1 MAKSKIIKELV
12 NEEITIEKA
21 LKRILLLANDIEN
34 EDLKMWVEKEL
45 NGYES
50 GDDIPE
56 YRIINSMNLIYSG
69 INGGFQVTRS
79 PLPMT
84 YLSSESYDSIKAIKI
99 FEPIGSIQDKANNKE
114 GTLQMDR
121 TYLAGEIYNNTFD
134 GLIGIQCMSISQVF
148 DRSQFANIIK
158 KVNLKALNILMRLE
172 KEFGNLDELDIE
184 TKDIDT
190 MENLSKDL
198 KVVLYEDNSVHYE
211 KSKVKNSPIVTDN
224 AKVDAKTTKTKNV
237 NSNTGKGNNNIEKH
251 TDITTDIKSE
261 VNIEQGEK
269 GKKSWFGKLFCRKR
283 KD

>member
-1 MAKSKIIKELV
+1 
-12 NEEITIEKA
+12 
-21 LKRILLLANDIEN
+21 
-34 EDLKMWVEKEL
+34 
-45 NGYES
+45 
-50 GDDIPE
+50 
-56 YRIINSMNLIYSG
+56 
-69 INGGFQVTRS
+69 
-79 PLPMT
+79 
-84 YLSSESYDSIKAIKI
+84 
-99 FEPIGSIQDKANNKE
+99 
-114 GTLQMDR
+114 
-121 TYLAGEIYNNTFD
+121 
-134 GLIGIQCMSISQVF
+134 MSISQVF

>member
-21 LKRILLLANDIEN
+21 LKRILLLANDIDN
-34 EDLKMWVEKEL
+34 DDLKMWVEKEL

-56 YRIINSMNLIYSG
+56 YRVVGSLNLIYSG

-84 YLSSESYDSIKAIKI
+84 YLNPETFDNIKKIKI
-99 FEPIGSIQDKANNKE
+99 FEPIGSIQDKANNTE
-114 GTLQMDR
+114 GTLKMDR
-121 TYLAGEIYNNTFD
+121 TYLAGEVYNNTYDGFD
-134 GLIGIQCMSISQVF
+134 GIQCMSISQVF
-148 DRSQFANIIK
+148 DKSQFANIIK

-184 TKDIDT
+184 TKDVKT
-190 MENLSKDL
+190 MEVLSRDL
-198 KVVLYEDNSVHYE
+198 NIVINEDNSVHYE
-211 KSKVKNSPIVTDN
+211 KSKIKNSPIATDN

-237 NSNTGKGNNNIEKH
+237 NSSTGKGNNYIEKH
-251 TDITTDIKSE
+251 TDITTDIQTE
-261 VNIEQGEK
+261 VNVEK
-269 GKKSWFGKLFCRKR
+269 GNKDKKSWFSKLFCKKN

>member
-21 LKRILLLANDIEN
+21 LKRILLLANDIDN
-34 EDLKMWVEKEL
+34 DDLKMWVEKEL

-56 YRIINSMNLIYSG
+56 YRVVGSLNLIYSG

-84 YLSSESYDSIKAIKI
+84 YLNPETFDNIKKIKI
-99 FEPIGSIQDKANNKE
+99 FEPIGSIQDKANNTE

-121 TYLAGEIYNNTFD
+121 TYLAGEVYKNTYDGFD
-134 GLIGIQCMSISQVF
+134 GIQCMSISQVF
-148 DRSQFANIIK
+148 DKSQFANIIK

-184 TKDIDT
+184 TKNRSYVQNKKNFNLYWNLEALINIADLVSPDEHLLKILKITALSNDYTIREKTAKAAQVFGFEQVLESLKDDT
-190 MENLSKDL
+190 N
-198 KVVLYEDNSVHYE
+198 VY
-211 KSKVKNSPIVTDN
+211 VKKYLN
-224 AKVDAKTTKTKNV
+224 
-237 NSNTGKGNNNIEKH
+237 
-251 TDITTDIKSE
+251 
-261 VNIEQGEK
+261 
-269 GKKSWFGKLFCRKR
+269 
-283 KD
+283 